1 MTLTIK
7 TGKIKSSLTSK
18 GFVEEERSKHTFYI
32 LVTDG
37 KKTPIHTK
45 LSRGSKE
52 YSKKLL
58 SFMREQLGFDNIT
71 ELKDFIEC
79 PISKDE
85 YVRILKERGRI

>member
-1 MTLTIK
+1 MTFTAK
-7 TGKIKSSLTSK
+7 TEKIKSALTSK
-18 GFVEEERSKHTFYI
+18 GFVKEERSKHTFYI
-32 LVTDG
+32 LVVDG

-58 SFMREQLGFDNIT
+58 SFMREQLGFEKMR

-79 PISKDE
+79 PMSKEE
-85 YVRILKERGRI
+85 YVRILEERGRI